1 MGSGDSQS
9 APTPEATSSS
19 SPVPEGSP
27 IGQGAADP
35 ARADSTPRVLHFLLG
50 AAAVVV
56 LVAGLQHAQGILA
69 PFLFAAFLAIL
80 CTPPLHWLQE
90 RGLPAWLALLLVVV
104 IVTGVLV
111 FLVTVATS
119 SIDHFVRNMQ
129 RPGGYLDRLAEYKQ
143 QLFAWL
149 EEHHVNLPDNFA
161 QQAVQPQRWLQLL
174 AGMLAS
180 LGSVLSNTLLVLVI
194 LVFMLLEAS
203 TFPDKL
209 LQIAHGQEKSLQ
221 ALQKVSQDI
230 RGYISTK
237 TLLSLATGLLVWL
250 WLWVLDVDYPLLWGI
265 LAFLFN
271 FVPNIGSVLAA
282 VPALALALIDP
293 GPQVALYAAIGY
305 VVING
310 VIGYA
315 VEPKLL
321 GDKLELSPLV
331 VFLSLVFWGW
341 VLGPVGM
348 LLSVP
353 LTTILKTYLYEFPET
368 RWAAIL
374 LGGGGTQPRS
384 AASRES

>member
-1 MGSGDSQS
+1 MKRGDSQS
-9 APTPEATSSS
+9 ASGEPHAEPQ
-19 SPVPEGSP
+19 P
-27 IGQGAADP
+27 GAAPSEPPEPSP
-35 ARADSTPRVLHFLLG
+35 ADATPVVWHYLVG

-69 PFLFAAFLAIL
+69 PFLFATFLAIL
-80 CTPPLHWLQE
+80 CTPPLRWLQE
-90 RGLPAWLALLLVVV
+90 RGVPAWLALLLVLV
-104 IVTGVLV
+104 IVTGALV

-129 RPGGYLDRLAEYKQ
+129 RPGGYLDRLADYKQ
-143 QLFAWL
+143 QLLAWL
-149 EEHHVNLPDNFA
+149 EKHHLAVPDNFA
-161 QQAVQPQRWLQLL
+161 EQALRPQRWLQLL
-174 AGMLAS
+174 GGMLSS
-180 LGSVLSNTLLVLVI
+180 LGSVLSNALLVLVI

-203 TFPDKL
+203 AFPDKVL
-209 LQIAHGQEKSLQ
+209 HIAHGRTESLER
-221 ALQKVSQDI
+221 LKEVSQSI
-230 RGYISTK
+230 RDYIATK
-237 TLLSLATGLLVWL
+237 TLLSLATGALVGVWL
-250 WLWVLDVDYPLLWGI
+250 WLLDVDFPWLWGI
-265 LAFLFN
+265 LAFFFN

-282 VPALALALIDP
+282 VPALVLALIDP
-293 GPQVALYAAIGY
+293 GPQAALYAAIGY
-305 VVING
+305 AVING

-374 LGGGGTQPRS
+374 LGAGGTQNPS
-384 AASRES
+384 TES